1 MIGQRLVHIKLNKYD
16 MGFKVIYLAP
26 SFCDFVICCDFF
38 VIFRNEEKNTNMVCN
53 QTFSRVVICDFF
65 FYLIWKKIIINKYS
79 VVFNTPYNIFISIIS
94 KELLEKSQITN
105 HKGVIYSIIKTLCD
119 FVISTRSITLY
130 TTQKPLINLGT
141 FNKLEETMKQNNK
154 YPENRKPNENSTTQ
168 KLLKKFKP
176 EELEA
181 IWVTHNGM
189 YKTSE
194 FLTRS
199 LEFYV
204 SPYVIRYISN
214 KFNFIREIDLET
226 SPFYKGVLLGK
237 VPRAYYKHVK
247 LNKELKDELSN

>member
-1 MIGQRLVHIKLNKYD
+1 M
-16 MGFKVIYLAP
+16 
-26 SFCDFVICCDFF
+26 
-38 VIFRNEEKNTNMVCN
+38 
-53 QTFSRVVICDFF
+53 
-65 FYLIWKKIIINKYS
+65 
-79 VVFNTPYNIFISIIS
+79 
-94 KELLEKSQITN
+94 
-105 HKGVIYSIIKTLCD
+105 
-119 FVISTRSITLY
+119 
-130 TTQKPLINLGT
+130 
-141 FNKLEETMKQNNK
+141 EETMKQNN

-181 IWVTHNGM
+181 IWADHNGM

-194 FLTRS
+194 FLSRS

-214 KFNFIREIDLET
+214 KFNFVREIDLET

-247 LNKELKDELSN
+247 LNKEHHNECT

>member
-1 MIGQRLVHIKLNKYD
+1 MKQRLALIKLNKYD
-16 MGFKVIYLAP
+16 KGLQVMYLGP
-26 SFCDFVICCDFF
+26 CYCDFVICCDFL
-38 VIFRNEEKNTNMVCN
+38 VIFRNTAKDLKRACN
-53 QTFSRVVICDFF
+53 QTICKIVICDFF
-65 FYLIWKKIIINKYS
+65 FYLFWKKIIIKIYS
-79 VVFNTPYNIFISIIS
+79 VVFNTPYNIFNSIIS

-105 HKGVIYSIIKTLCD
+105 HKRVIYSIIKTLCD
-119 FVISTRSITLY
+119 FVISTGSIALY
-130 TTQKPLINLGT
+130 TTLKHLISLGT

-154 YPENRKPNENSTTQ
+154 YPDNRKPNENTTTQ

-181 IWVTHNGM
+181 IWVKHNGM

-194 FLTRS
+194 FLSRS

-226 SPFYKGVLLGK
+226 SPF
-237 VPRAYYKHVK
+237 
-247 LNKELKDELSN
+247 